1 MKNNEFE
8 NIDNEIKVKENLSD
22 ESSDTIYKNR
32 FRFKKNS
39 IQIKKNSLLKTKIK
53 NTNLEG
59 TIINDSK
66 LNNIV
71 QFNNKDENIS
81 CIENGVITKD
91 MQNEELK
98 KFSMKNKENT
108 KNKENA
114 ENTVV
119 FTKLTSMQKKKS
131 INDSDQ
137 NITNEIKNNK
147 KKEKNVLI
155 KNKHSDELNTSL
167 NDKSSNNNTN
177 TKSSLENISNLNKSK
192 TNKKNEIHKNFIK
205 NKHNIVNNN
214 IHQIDSQNNSIET
227 INYNTTTDK
236 TDESPLSLL
245 KKHGKLIKY
254 INEIHMNNSEEII
267 NLRNDFSTIKSDL
280 NKIMN
285 IISISQK
292 AVSSLK

>member
-192 TNKKNEIHKNFIK
+192 
-205 NKHNIVNNN
+205 
-214 IHQIDSQNNSIET
+214 IDSQNNSIET

>member
-8 NIDNEIKVKENLSD
+8 NIDNEIKVKGNLSE

-53 NTNLEG
+53 NSNLEG
-59 TIINDSK
+59 TIINDPRLSN
-66 LNNIV
+66 LV
-71 QFNNKDENIS
+71 QFNNKDDNTS
-81 CIENGVITKD
+81 CIENNIITKD
-91 MQNEELK
+91 IQNEELEK
-98 KFSMKNKENT
+98 YSMKKNS
-108 KNKENA
+108 KNKKP
-114 ENTVV
+114 TVV
-119 FTKLTSMQKKKS
+119 FTKLTTIQKKKY
-131 INDSDQ
+131 IKNTDE
-137 NITNEIKNNK
+137 NITNEIKNDK

-155 KNKHSDELNTSL
+155 KNKHSNELNTSL
-167 NDKSSNNNTN
+167 NDKSSYTN
-177 TKSSLENISNLNKSK
+177 IKSPLDNISNFNKSK
-192 TNKKNEIHKNFIK
+192 TNNQKVHKKNEIHKNFLR
-205 NKHNIVNNN
+205 NKHNLVNNN
-214 IHQIDSQNNSIET
+214 INQIDNQNNSIEI

-254 INEIHMNNSEEII
+254 INEIHMSNSEEII
-267 NLRNDFSTIKSDL
+267 NLRNEFSTIKSDL

-285 IISISQK
+285 IISIGQK